1 MLYRQYLPIN
11 TEKEVMQKK
20 SFNSTARYANKIV
33 CFNQIFNQKKNQFL
47 LIISQKTRKKGGKIK
62 ISFIFFFAVKI
73 LMKKKTNEISLKYEN
88 NTEFYVLVEILENF
102 FWYHGRLGKKI
113 TCELL
118 EQNGQFLVRSA
129 RSKLDL
135 VGFLVLFF
143 LVKFS
148 IFLMENFMMR
158 REKRKK
164 KRRNNWETFK

>member
-1 MLYRQYLPIN
+1 
-11 TEKEVMQKK
+11 
-20 SFNSTARYANKIV
+20 
-33 CFNQIFNQKKNQFL
+33 
-47 LIISQKTRKKGGKIK
+47 
-62 ISFIFFFAVKI
+62 
-73 LMKKKTNEISLKYEN
+73 MKKKTNEISLKYEN